1 GNTSRRVSTNVKI
14 GSLSLEPLRIP
25 FRVSFK
31 HASADRNVTQSV
43 LVIARSD
50 DGLTGYGE
58 GCPRDYVTGE
68 TDASVAAFFER
79 HRVDLMAKA
88 IDLSTLEEWH
98 QVHERDIDE
107 NPAAWCALELALL
120 DLFARQNKQPVE
132 ALLGIPLL
140 AGPFVY
146 TAVLGAMGAE
156 RFADTLGRYQKL
168 GLRDHKI
175 KLTGDAGRDRG
186 NLAILQSAGIAPENV
201 RADAN
206 NLWSDVKVAQDYLES
221 LHYPFA
227 AIEEPLRPGQYAD
240 LAVLAESLAT
250 RIVLDESITRENQLS
265 QLPGAPGRW
274 IVNLR
279 VSKMGGLLR
288 SLTVANR
295 CREMGLALVVG
306 AQVGETS
313 LLTRAALIVAQA
325 ARDIVIGQEGAF
337 GTMLLESD
345 AVQPALM
352 FGAKG
357 GLDIDSLRLDQS
369 PGFGLVPAPHL
380 AKRYFKRDAKAGV
393 HGN

>member
-1 GNTSRRVSTNVKI
+1 MKI
-14 GSLSLEPLRIP
+14 ASLSLEPLRIP

-43 LVIARSD
+43 LVMARS
-50 DGLTGYGE
+50 GEGVTGYGE
-58 GCPRDYVTGE
+58 GCPREYVTGE

-79 HRVDLMAKA
+79 HRVDLMAKV
-88 IDLSTLEEWH
+88 IDLPTLEEWR
-98 QVHERDIDE
+98 QVHGRDIDQ

-132 ALLGIPLL
+132 ALLGMPPL

-146 TAVLGAMGAE
+146 TAVLGAMGAGQ
-156 RFADTLGRYQKL
+156 FADTLGRYQKL
-168 GLRDHKI
+168 GLRDYKI
-175 KLTGDAGRDRG
+175 KLSGDSARDRG
-186 NLAILQSAGIAPENV
+186 NLATLRSAAIAPAQV

-206 NLWSDVKVAQDYLES
+206 NLWSDPEVAQDYLES
-221 LHYPFA
+221 LDFSFA
-227 AIEEPLRPGQYAD
+227 AIEEPLRPGQFAD

-265 QLPGAPGRW
+265 RLPGAPERW

-295 CREMGLALVVG
+295 CREIGLALLVG

-313 LLTRAALIVAQA
+313 LLTRAALIAVQA

-337 GTMLLESD
+337 GTMLLEAD
-345 AVQPALM
+345 AMQPTLM

-369 PGFGLVPAPHL
+369 PGFGLVLAPDL
-380 AKRYFKRDAKAGV
+380 AERYLGIGSNGV
-393 HGN
+393 GGVRYVGSRKGKD